1 MISCAGA
8 RLLVRLLSSASILIC
23 PNVLHAQDGGIHK
36 CTTPDGN
43 VIYQQ
48 YDCPAGTT
56 DKTLSVS
63 SSTSS
68 TLTLIPN
75 SNHQYST
82 TLTINGVTVPGYIDT
97 GATFVAMSPET
108 AARMHITGQVERNS
122 YMQTANG
129 VAVGARKTVSVVKVG
144 KFELYNVEIVIMQN
158 TPTLIGMTALS
169 QLKFANENG
178 NLVLSKR

>member
-1 MISCAGA
+1 MASFAG
-8 RLLVRLLSSASILIC
+8 VRLVSSLFLSALILIR
-23 PNVLHAQDGGIHK
+23 PNLLHAQDGGIHK

-82 TLTINGVTVPGYIDT
+82 TLTINGITVPGYIDT
-97 GATFVAMSPET
+97 GATFVAMSSDT
-108 AARMHITGQVERNS
+108 AARMHITGDNERNS
-122 YMQTANG
+122 LMQTANG
-129 VAVGARKTVSVVKVG
+129 VAVGTRKTVAVIKVG